1 MRDILRHSFSKLN
14 FNIESKSLTA
24 IHQESYNNFLH
35 GDKSIGA
42 TISSVLSSVSPINDS
57 YGYASIE
64 YVSHRFSEPKYSI
77 QECRYKNLSYAVD
90 LYVTFRLAIFNID
103 EKTKTRTIRTIKEQ
117 EILMCEFPLI
127 TDNSSFIV
135 NGVERLVICQIHKAP
150 GVFFNK
156 KNKDN
161 GTMEYLSTII
171 PYRGSRLEFSFSSK
185 TTLNFR
191 IDKHKQM
198 PIYHLL

>member
-1 MRDILRHSFSKLN
+1 
-14 FNIESKSLTA
+14 
-24 IHQESYNNFLH
+24 
-35 GDKSIGA
+35 
-42 TISSVLSSVSPINDS
+42 
-57 YGYASIE
+57 
-64 YVSHRFSEPKYSI
+64 
-77 QECRYKNLSYAVD
+77 
-90 LYVTFRLAIFNID
+90 
-103 EKTKTRTIRTIKEQ
+103 
-117 EILMCEFPLI
+117 MCEFPLI

-185 TTLNFR
+185 TRYLSIHSKKVVGIFSTAFIRNS
-191 IDKHKQM
+191 I
-198 PIYHLL
+198 